1 MKLLLR
7 CFSLLLFVA
16 TALAASAA
24 STALVTPSTTTYA
37 STGST
42 VTVTVN
48 LNYDLALS
56 ALDFSVTTPAASG
69 AWKVPSV
76 VGPNIPQTIPDP
88 EDLGSGGLGFV
99 FTDIPA
105 HAASFTF
112 ILSYP
117 AGMTGEKVIPYTANF
132 TDESGRVV
140 TVKAAIRLSPA
151 A

>member
-24 STALVTPSTTTYA
+24 STALVTPSTTTYSA
-37 STGST
+37 SGSAI
-42 VTVTVN
+42 TVTVN
-48 LNYDLALS
+48 LNYDGTPS
-56 ALDFSVTTPAASG
+56 ALDFSLTTPPASG

-88 EDLGSGGLGFV
+88 EDLGAGGLGFV
-99 FTDIPA
+99 FTDIPV
-105 HAASFTF
+105 HAASFSFT
-112 ILSYP
+112 LSYP
-117 AGMTGEKVIPYTANF
+117 AGMTGEKVIPYTVNF
-132 TDESGRVV
+132 TDESGKVM